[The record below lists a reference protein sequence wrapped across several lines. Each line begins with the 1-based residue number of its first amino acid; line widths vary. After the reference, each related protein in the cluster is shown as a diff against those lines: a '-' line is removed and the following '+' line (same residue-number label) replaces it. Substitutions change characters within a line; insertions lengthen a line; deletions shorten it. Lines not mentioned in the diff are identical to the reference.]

1 MFASLGNSIRNVLAY
16 LLVTCIIIITAIP
29 CLIIACLPKSYRYNN
44 RAYFFFAH
52 FFYNAS
58 LRALF
63 LPIHIKGKEH
73 IPLVP
78 VIFIANHQSI
88 LDIPL
93 VGAIV
98 GKRPHIWLV
107 LSYYLKF
114 PVIGFL
120 IRRMNI
126 PVEQDKS
133 MKAARALIS
142 VLRVARDT
150 TQDLII
156 FPEGSRYSDGKVH
169 EFFDG
174 YALIVEK
181 TKRPLVPI
189 FIKNN
194 YKIFPR
200 GSRFIRPYPL
210 EAIVG
215 PAFTIN
221 TDETYQDFNIRVR
234 AWFLSQ
240 QDLA

>member
-1 MFASLGNSIRNVLAY
+1 ML
-16 LLVTCIIIITAIP
+16 ITAIP
-29 CLIIACLPKSYRYNN
+29 CLVIACLPKQYRYHNKI
-44 RAYFFFAH
+44 YFFLTN
-52 FFYNAS
+52 FFYNGV
-58 LRALF
+58 LRALL
-63 LPIHIKGKEH
+63 LPIHIHGKEL
-73 IPLVP
+73 IPNEP
-78 VIFIANHQSI
+78 AMFIANHQSA

-98 GKRPHIWLV
+98 GRRPHIWLV
-107 LSYYLKF
+107 LSYYTQF
-114 PVIGFL
+114 PVLGFL
-120 IRRMNI
+120 ICRMNI

-142 VLRVARDT
+142 VLRVARDSA
-150 TQDLII
+150 QDLII

-169 EFFDG
+169 DFFDG
-174 YALIVEK
+174 YALIIEK

-200 GSRFIRPYPL
+200 GARLAQPYPI

-215 PAFTIN
+215 PTFRIQP
-221 TDETYQDFNIRVR
+221 DETYQTLNERVR
-234 AWFLSQ
+234 SWFLSQ